1 MIFGSYFRKNCVFQK
16 SLSYHGAI
24 RDVYAFTEKLTGRIN
39 FIFFLIDTKL
49 WKMYIYKNPLTISQ
63 LSCELRTPLFKN
75 FKKNCKIWFLKG
87 CCEEKDR
94 ERYCVHPTHSRY
106 IWKLPLLHFIYPAY
120 LSIRVVT
127 DWNTVYMF
135 TSLRRQF

>member
-1 MIFGSYFRKNCVFQK
+1 
-16 SLSYHGAI
+16 
-24 RDVYAFTEKLTGRIN
+24 
-39 FIFFLIDTKL
+39 
-49 WKMYIYKNPLTISQ
+49 MYIYKNPLTISQ

-106 IWKLPLLHFIYPAY
+106 IWKLPLLHPKHSSFYLPRIFVNQGRHRLEHGIHVLIAQAAILIYDQNL
-120 LSIRVVT
+120 LSRHYIKT
-127 DWNTVYMF
+127 
-135 TSLRRQF
+135 